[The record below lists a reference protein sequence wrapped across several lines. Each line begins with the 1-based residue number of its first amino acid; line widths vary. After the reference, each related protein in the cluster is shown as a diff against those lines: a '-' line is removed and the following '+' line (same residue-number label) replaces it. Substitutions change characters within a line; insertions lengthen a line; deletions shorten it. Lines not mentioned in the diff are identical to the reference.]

1 MQNLRLTDRVRTDA
15 GETPSQSRRMQSQRL
30 VQQWQ
35 TLNVTPGEFQGLRAK
50 AILAEILR
58 LCEPMVRQFL
68 LQMLAESS
76 LRDLDDL
83 VNLTLCRI
91 ESKLSTYDATK
102 SSFESWIKYQCVRPI
117 FKQHLEE
124 IGYRTVKIEI
134 YIAALQARLN
144 GLQLPP
150 TNLIGRLVEGLDPSQ
165 LRSEILKMRQMADTG
180 RKVILRRDPR
190 LIPALS
196 LNCPIRPGAE
206 KEEFLD
212 VPAAV
217 KPLDIEDTCREI
229 LHQSLSCLTAGER
242 MVVTGL
248 FFGNRT
254 RKELADEAGISS
266 ARISQLLH
274 QAYKRLREV
283 LSPTFFRDCL
293 PDD

>member
-1 MQNLRLTDRVRTDA
+1 MQNLRLTDRARTDP
-15 GETPSQSRRMQSQRL
+15 GETPSQSRRTQSQRL

-35 TLNVTPGEFQGLRAK
+35 TLNATSGEFQGLRAK
-50 AILAEILR
+50 GILAEILR
-58 LCEPMVRQFL
+58 LCGPMIRQFL
-68 LQMLAESS
+68 SKMLAEDS
-76 LRDLDDL
+76 LGELDDL
-83 VNLTLCRI
+83 VNLTLCRV
-91 ESKLSTYDATK
+91 ESKLSTYDGTK
-102 SSFESWIKYQCVRPI
+102 SSFESWVKYQCVRPI

-124 IGYRTVKIEI
+124 IGYRTVKIEL

-144 GLQLPP
+144 GLQSPP
-150 TNLIGRLVEGLDPSQ
+150 TNLVGRLVERLDDSQ
-165 LRSEILKMRQMADTG
+165 LRAEILKTRQMSDSG
-180 RKVILRRDPR
+180 RKVLLRRDPR
-190 LIPALS
+190 LAPALS

-212 VPAAV
+212 VPAAS
-217 KPLDIEDTCREI
+217 KPLDMEDTCRET
-229 LHQSLSCLTAGER
+229 LYQSLSCLTAGER
-242 MVVTGL
+242 MVILGL
-248 FFGNRT
+248 FFGTRT